1 TAQAPPAAA
10 SSSSTSRPHSD
21 AQRSAISISSSK
33 WNAAMSSN
41 KRTKESFGA
50 RTSNSGGA
58 GGSGVGGGAA
68 SGSAGGDGDVEMEQQ
83 ETTSLIKLAYLNV
96 DQFYALQN
104 LMRQHGDSDWA
115 MLGQL
120 MGIRPA
126 DLAKNWDGYSVN
138 TRVTRQWTKDEME
151 LLATC
156 RQMGICCRTTAKI
169 IGTKLPLQCRRK
181 TLKPPLDV
189 GPRNSRVSLRRAIS
203 PAAAGG
209 GGGGGGSD
217 SEDEAIGGGG
227 GTLEDAN
234 EWDTGHGSI
243 EPPATNAIL
252 PTTEN
257 TLVTTLVERQV
268 QTSGTVDWSLVSQ
281 QSGFTIQQCLE
292 QSHCSKGKRLWTY
305 TPGIEFDW
313 TLAHSMH
320 QFVVQFYPSPT
331 PINFIAVSNF
341 LWVSMADCL
350 RIFDLLRGRID
361 WSPSTI
367 ETVRSL
373 WAQGCNSA
381 LIARQLS
388 PTLSAAA
395 LERQWMRIIGRGSLN
410 HDVNPLIPKTIDD
423 DSVAVVS
430 AVISDHTA
438 RADPQ
443 VSAMIVDAR
452 ESLAPVVDSA
462 VVDQCVLALLSV
474 HPLYDSRRT
483 RRTRTLLPS
492 GTHTSGTTPN
502 SADT

>member
-1 TAQAPPAAA
+1 
-10 SSSSTSRPHSD
+10 
-21 AQRSAISISSSK
+21 
-33 WNAAMSSN
+33 
-41 KRTKESFGA
+41 
-50 RTSNSGGA
+50 
-58 GGSGVGGGAA
+58 
-68 SGSAGGDGDVEMEQQ
+68 
-83 ETTSLIKLAYLNV
+83 
-96 DQFYALQN
+96 
-104 LMRQHGDSDWA
+104 MRQHGDSDWA

-126 DLAKNWDGYSVN
+126 DLAKNWDGYSVD

-209 GGGGGGSD
+209 GRGGGGSD
-217 SEDEAIGGGG
+217 SEDEAIGGGIGGGG

-243 EPPATNAIL
+243 ESPATIAIL

-320 QFVVQFYPSPT
+320 QFV
-331 PINFIAVSNF
+331 
-341 LWVSMADCL
+341 
-350 RIFDLLRGRID
+350 
-361 WSPSTI
+361 
-367 ETVRSL
+367 
-373 WAQGCNSA
+373 
-381 LIARQLS
+381 
-388 PTLSAAA
+388 
-395 LERQWMRIIGRGSLN
+395 
-410 HDVNPLIPKTIDD
+410 
-423 DSVAVVS
+423 
-430 AVISDHTA
+430 
-438 RADPQ
+438 
-443 VSAMIVDAR
+443 
-452 ESLAPVVDSA
+452 
-462 VVDQCVLALLSV
+462 
-474 HPLYDSRRT
+474 
-483 RRTRTLLPS
+483 
-492 GTHTSGTTPN
+492 
-502 SADT
+502 